1 MKIKYGFD
9 YCYFTIILS
18 FFSGIEIA
26 FVSSNKLQ
34 LELDK
39 GSEKNISS
47 KIISFFSRNE
57 SSFITT
63 MLIGNNISLVIYGI
77 AMTKL
82 LTPLFENYFFDTYV
96 LLLIQ
101 TIISTLI
108 ILVTAEFLPKSIFK
122 HFPNTT
128 LRFFS
133 FPICCF
139 YIFFIHLQCFF

>member
-1 MKIKYGFD
+1 MD
-9 YCYFTIILS
+9 LIIAISTSLLLS
-18 FFSGIEIA
+18 AFFSGIEIA

-39 GSEKNISS
+39 GSEKISS

-82 LTPLFENYFFDTYV
+82 LTPLFEN
-96 LLLIQ
+96 
-101 TIISTLI
+101 
-108 ILVTAEFLPKSIFK
+108 
-122 HFPNTT
+122 
-128 LRFFS
+128 
-133 FPICCF
+133 
-139 YIFFIHLQCFF
+139 

>member
-1 MKIKYGFD
+1 MDLIIAIT
-9 YCYFTIILS
+9 TIILS
-18 FFSGIEIA
+18 AFFSGIEIA

-39 GSEKNISS
+39 GSEKISS

-82 LTPLFENYFFDTYV
+82 LTPIFENYFFDTYV

-122 HFPNTT
+122 LFPNTT
-128 LRFFS
+128 LRFF
-133 FPICCF
+133 FPSQF
-139 YIFFIHLQCFF
+139 VVFIFCFIHLQCFF

>member
-1 MKIKYGFD
+1 MDLIIAIS
-9 YCYFTIILS
+9 TIILS
-18 FFSGIEIA
+18 AFFSGIEIA

-39 GSEKNISS
+39 GSEKISS

-82 LTPLFENYFFDTYV
+82 LTPLWY
-96 LLLIQ
+96 
-101 TIISTLI
+101 ISKYKL
-108 ILVTAEFLPKSIFK
+108 
-122 HFPNTT
+122 N
-128 LRFFS
+128 
-133 FPICCF
+133 
-139 YIFFIHLQCFF
+139 

>member
-1 MKIKYGFD
+1 MDLIIAIS
-9 YCYFTIILS
+9 TIILS
-18 FFSGIEIA
+18 AFFSGIEIA

-39 GSEKNISS
+39 GSEKISS

-82 LTPLFENYFFDTYV
+82 LTPFLKITFLTLMFYYLFK
-96 LLLIQ
+96 L
-101 TIISTLI
+101 
-108 ILVTAEFLPKSIFK
+108 
-122 HFPNTT
+122 
-128 LRFFS
+128 
-133 FPICCF
+133 
-139 YIFFIHLQCFF
+139 